1 MKLLYVGGGFVGTC
15 SAAVSADSGHDVL
28 VYDINSDLIRKLATF
43 NKEIIETAL
52 YEDGLGELLIRNK
65 KRISFTNDLNDVKQM
80 IDKTDAVFM
89 CLPTPEKEG
98 TGEADLTYYE
108 NACHELGLI
117 MRARNGGEQKKY
129 ILIINKSTVPI
140 YMFYKTKEILDEMNV
155 KNFGI
160 GSCPEFLVEGKAVEQ
175 SLKPNRIVV
184 GAWEEQDFKIF
195 RDIYK
200 RFNESSTDVSYIEVN
215 PVEAAAS
222 KLLANYILFNRLA
235 NCFDVVGRL
244 CEKYKDLHFEKVRRV
259 LTTDKRIGNWG
270 FHDSL
275 FAGGSCFIKDAR
287 SLQHH
292 LKLAG
297 IEGEMVKE
305 TLRSNFKQLH
315 GFMSRPEK
323 ELQFDWS
330 GKKVGL
336 LGLAFKRDT
345 NDIRNSAAIG
355 VTEFLLNKQVGLIKA
370 FDPVARANYF
380 KYFSDR
386 NKNDKIILL
395 KDEADVIKDSDVLI
409 ITTDWPQFRE
419 LFDDIIELMP
429 IGTLIMDGRRMLQT
443 KYYEL
448 SEAGY
453 NVIAVGSPM
462 IKAK

>member
-1 MKLLYVGGGFVGTC
+1 MKLLYIGGGFVGTC
-15 SAAVSADSGHDVL
+15 SAAVSADSGHEVL
-28 VYDINSDLIRKLATF
+28 VYDINSDLIKKLSTF

-52 YEDGLGELLIRNK
+52 YEEGLGELLARNK
-65 KRISFTNDLNDVKQM
+65 KRISFSNDLNVIKKA
-80 IDKTDAVFM
+80 IDEIDAVFM
-89 CLPTPEKEG
+89 CLPTPEKDG
-98 TGEADLTYYE
+98 TGESDLTYYE
-108 NACHELGLI
+108 NACREIGQL
-117 MRARNGGEQKKY
+117 MYSRNNGEQKKY

-140 YMFYKTKEILDEMNV
+140 YTYYKTSEILEGLGV

-184 GAWEEQDFKIF
+184 GAWEERDFVVF
-195 RDIYK
+195 RNIYK

-215 PVEAAAS
+215 PIEAAAS

-244 CEKYKDLHFEKVRRV
+244 CEKYKDLHFEKLRRV

-292 LKLAG
+292 LKLSG
-297 IEGEMVKE
+297 IEGELVKE

-315 GFMSRPEK
+315 DFMSRAEK
-323 ELQFDWS
+323 ELGFDWT
-330 GKKVGL
+330 GKKIGL

-345 NDIRNSAAIG
+345 NDIRNSAALG

-386 NKNDKIILL
+386 NKADKIILL
-395 KDEADVIKDSDVLI
+395 KDEIDVIRESDVLI
-409 ITTDWPQFRE
+409 IATDWPQFRE
-419 LFDDIIELMP
+419 LSDQIIASMP
-429 IGTLIMDGRRMLQT
+429 AKSLIMDGRRMLQT
-443 KYYEL
+443 KYQEL

-453 NVIAVGSPM
+453 NVIAVGSPI